1 MASVLNTWLAK
12 EYIDLVSS
20 QEGVVVLGLHG
31 LTVEETQQVRNVIRE
46 AGASLRV
53 VKNRIAQTALAEAG
67 IGIDESAWD
76 GSCAILAGDAEAT
89 LGASKAIRA
98 MFTGD
103 AAERLRFQGALLDG
117 SLMDAAQASLIPSMP
132 DRQTLRGQLATLL
145 TGSARQFATLLSE
158 VPASTARAIS
168 ARVDGGEADS

>member
-12 EYIDLVSS
+12 EYIDLVGS

-31 LTVEETQQVRNVIRE
+31 LTVEETQQVRNAIRE

-53 VKNRIAQTALAEAG
+53 VKNRIAKTALAEAG

-76 GSCAILAGDAEAT
+76 GSCAILVGDAEAT

-98 MFTGD
+98 MFKGD

-117 SLMDAAQASLIPSMP
+117 SLPGPRLPIEYRHDPLPPPPGHHGAIGFPRPAPTANPSAP
-132 DRQTLRGQLATLL
+132 G
-145 TGSARQFATLLSE
+145 
-158 VPASTARAIS
+158 
-168 ARVDGGEADS
+168 